1 MSTLFG
7 GGASSASASAGAA
20 NTTGDISKDVTLN
33 QPPEDSISDMAFSP
47 ASDHL
52 AVASWDKKVR
62 IYEINEQGM
71 SEGKALFE
79 HEAPV
84 LSCCWSPDGSKVV
97 GAGADK
103 AARMLDLGAGATTPV
118 QVAAHDAPIRSV
130 HMIPNPSVGGSPLLV
145 TGSWDKTVKYWDL
158 RQSNPIAQLECQ
170 DRVYTMDVKNKLLV
184 IGTADRY
191 INIVNLDNPTK
202 FYKTMQSPLKWQ
214 TRVVSCFA
222 DASGFAVGSIE
233 GRCAIQYVE
242 EKDSASNFSFK
253 CHRETPPANRDICN
267 IYSVNSI
274 NFHPVHGTFSTA
286 GSDGTFHFWDKDA
299 KHRLKGYPS
308 VQGPISST
316 AFSRNGN
323 IFAYAVSYDWSKG
336 YSANTQQ
343 TTNKVML
350 HPVGPDEMKP
360 RPGGARKR

>member
-1 MSTLFG
+1 MSLFG
-7 GGASSASASAGAA
+7 AGASSASAGQT
-20 NTTGDISKDVTLN
+20 NTTGDISKD
-33 QPPEDSISDMAFSP
+33 DGISDLRFSP
-47 ASDHL
+47 TSEHL

-62 IYEINEQGM
+62 IYEINDQGQ

-84 LSCCWSPDGSKVV
+84 LNCCWSPDGTKVV

-103 AARMLDLGAGATTPV
+103 AARMLDLGSGATT
-118 QVAAHDAPIRSV
+118 QVAAHDAPIRSC
-130 HMIPNPSVGGSPLLV
+130 HMIPNPSVGGSPLLI

-158 RQSNPIAQLECQ
+158 RQSTAIASVECQ
-170 DRVYTMDVKNKLLV
+170 ERVYTMDVKNKLLV

-191 INIVNLDNPTK
+191 INIINLDQPTK

-214 TRVVSCFA
+214 TRVVSCFS
-222 DASGFAVGSIE
+222 DASGFAVGSVE

-253 CHRETPPANRDICN
+253 CHRETAPANRDVCN
-267 IYSVNSI
+267 IYSVNAIS
-274 NFHPVHGTFSTA
+274 FHPIHGTFSTA
-286 GSDGTFHFWDKDA
+286 GADGTFHFWDKDA
-299 KHRLKGYPS
+299 KHRLKGYPA
-308 VQGPISST
+308 VGGPITTT
-316 AFSRNGN
+316 AFNRTGN
-323 IFAYAVSYDWSKG
+323 IFAYSVSYDWSKG

-350 HPVGPDEMKP
+350 HPIGPDETKP
-360 RPGGARKR
+360 RPSTRKR

>member
-1 MSTLFG
+1 MSLFG
-7 GGASSASASAGAA
+7 AGASSASAGQT
-20 NTTGDISKDVTLN
+20 NTTGDISKDVALST
-33 QPPEDSISDMAFSP
+33 PPEDGISDLRFSP
-47 ASDHL
+47 TSEHL

-62 IYEINEQGM
+62 IYEINDQGQ

-84 LSCCWSPDGSKVV
+84 LNCCWSPDGTKVV

-103 AARMLDLGAGATTPV
+103 AARMLDLSSGTTT
-118 QVAAHDAPIRSV
+118 QVAAHDAPIRSC
-130 HMIPNPSVGGSPLLV
+130 HMIPNPSVGGTPLLI

-158 RQSNPIAQLECQ
+158 RQSTAIASVECQ
-170 DRVYTMDVKNKLLV
+170 ERVYTMDVKNKLLV

-191 INIVNLDNPTK
+191 INIINLDQPTK

-214 TRVVSCFA
+214 TRVVSCFS
-222 DASGFAVGSIE
+222 DASGFAVGSVE

-267 IYSVNSI
+267 IYSVNAIS
-274 NFHPVHGTFSTA
+274 FHPIHGTFSTA
-286 GSDGTFHFWDKDA
+286 GADGTFHFWDKDA
-299 KHRLKGYPS
+299 KHRLKGYPA
-308 VQGPISST
+308 VGGPITTT
-316 AFSRNGN
+316 AFNRNGN
-323 IFAYAVSYDWSKG
+323 IFAYSVSYDWSKG

-343 TTNKVML
+343 TVNKVML
-350 HPVGPDEMKP
+350 HPIGPDETKP
-360 RPGGARKR
+360 RPSTRKR